1 MKQYGLIGFPLGHSF
16 SKKYFDQKFEQ
27 LGLTATHHYCVYEL
41 PSIKDFPALWSKHPQ
56 LEGVNVTIPHKIE
69 VMSYLDE
76 FDDSVAQINAVN
88 VVRRKGGKLIG
99 YNSDVYGFKASI
111 CSWLSAAPS
120 SAIILGSGGSSL
132 AVQSGLRSLG
142 IPYQIVSRG
151 SKKGDLTYDQ
161 LNQDPKTLKHSQ
173 LLINTTPVGMFPAIE
188 KAPQIPYEWLTADH
202 LCFDLIYNPEETL
215 FMKKAKSAGAKVKNG
230 WEMLKLQAEKSWEI
244 WNS

>member
-1 MKQYGLIGFPLGHSF
+1 M
-16 SKKYFDQKFEQ
+16 
-27 LGLTATHHYCVYEL
+27 
-41 PSIKDFPALWSKHPQ
+41 
-56 LEGVNVTIPHKIE
+56 NVTIPHKIE

-142 IPYQIVSRG
+142 IPYQIVSRW

-161 LNQDPKTLKHSQ
+161 LNQDPKILKHSQ